1 MSSVPVQFL
10 IYVLPTPTCS
20 LLPVLLPLTSCLELQ
35 VGIPINITLYAMNL
49 CGTSASITDIIVS
62 KAITGMVAGNLINST
77 TNSSL
82 VYVIFTWTPQL
93 NQIGSQEM
101 CTIAYN
107 EYNFIFTHKSN

>member
-20 LLPVLLPLTSCLELQ
+20 LSPLILPLTSCLEVK
-35 VGIPINITLYAMNL
+35 VGIAINITLYAMNL
-49 CGTSASITDIIVS
+49 CGTSASITDIVVS
-62 KAITGMVAGNLINST
+62 KAITGMVAGSLKNST

-82 VYVIFTWTPQL
+82 VGVTYTWTPQL
-93 NQIGSQEM
+93 NQIGSQDM

-107 EYNFIFTHKSN
+107 E